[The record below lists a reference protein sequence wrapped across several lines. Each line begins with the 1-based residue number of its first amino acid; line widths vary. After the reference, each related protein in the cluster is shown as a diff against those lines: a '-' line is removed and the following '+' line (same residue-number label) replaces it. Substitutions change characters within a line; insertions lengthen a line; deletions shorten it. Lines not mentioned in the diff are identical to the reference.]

1 MGDPQTTTETS
12 GTPVASKID
21 LLQVP
26 VLIDGAIAIG
36 LAAAGLAL
44 VYFAESKNRPQ
55 WGGFVL
61 IGLAVLLYMMRGQVI
76 TRLSLGKEGVA
87 LDTARAA
94 LSKAQ
99 EAAATASQ
107 NSQIIDQQLA
117 AGGKSRGRAAEPEV
131 AGQLDWSHP
140 ALTKARKGKR
150 IVDEDPQSGQWG
162 GKFESNGRLLD
173 AEYAPAKRGWVNVT
187 LKVTSTDPKKP
198 LTRPVRFHLHDTF
211 HPSVDTVKPKDGVA
225 ETSRLAWGA
234 FTVGAEVANEPDS
247 YLELNLATDPDAPE
261 GWRAR

>member
-12 GTPVASKID
+12 GPPGASKID
-21 LLQVP
+21 LWQVP
-26 VLIDGAIAIG
+26 ALIDGAIAIG
-36 LAAAGLAL
+36 LAGAGLAL
-44 VYFAESKNRPQ
+44 VYVAETKDRPQ

-76 TRLSLGKEGVA
+76 TKLSLGKEGVA

-99 EAAATASQ
+99 EAAATATQ

-117 AGGKSRGRAAEPEV
+117 AGGKSRARAEPEV

-150 IVDEDPQSGQWG
+150 VVDEDPQSGQWG
-162 GKFESNGRLLD
+162 GKFENNGRLLD

-211 HPSVDTVKPKDGVA
+211 HPSVDFVKPKDGVA
-225 ETSRLAWGA
+225 ETCRLAWGA

-247 YLELNLATDPDAPE
+247 YLELDLAKDPDAPE
-261 GWRAR
+261 GWKNR